1 MPGAS
6 ASELGVGFP
15 MDSELICVLIKRVF
29 CQIGLCK
36 LQEVANE
43 NENFRMY
50 TITAGRCA
58 GRLLIIII
66 VIITT

>member
-6 ASELGVGFP
+6 TSELGVDFA
-15 MDSELICVLIKRVF
+15 MDSELICVLIKIEVF

-50 TITAGRCA
+50 IITAGRCA
-58 GRLLIIII
+58 GRLIIII
-66 VIITT
+66 TT

>member
-6 ASELGVGFP
+6 ASELGVGFA
-15 MDSELICVLIKRVF
+15 MNSELICVLIKIEVF

-50 TITAGRCA
+50 TITVGRCA
-58 GRLLIIII
+58 GRVLIII
-66 VIITT
+66 TT

>member
-6 ASELGVGFP
+6 TSELGVGFA
-15 MDSELICVLIKRVF
+15 MDSELICVLIKIEVF

-36 LQEVANE
+36 LQEVANG

-50 TITAGRCA
+50 IITAGRCA
-58 GRLLIIII
+58 GRLIIII
-66 VIITT
+66 TT